1 MDVKDG
7 FFINSEGKEERNYRA
22 DSEVDKFNLD
32 SEWDT
37 IASVYMYWAEKY
49 IEARTIRAE
58 IDEELRTKIKLG
70 KIGLDKIR
78 SEVDLDI
85 RSKPEEYGFDK
96 KPTENAISALID
108 LDEEYIKEVDKFND
122 EVGKLQNKLN
132 RMMRIEG
139 ILEEAKKSMKIKKE
153 AIEGLETLHLAN
165 YFPRTSGERKK
176 NLDEVKEKQGKEI
189 QKKLDNKIKR
199 RKEKE

>member
-58 IDEELRTKIKLG
+58 IDEELRTKTKLG

-78 SEVDLDI
+78 SEIDLDI

>member
-58 IDEELRTKIKLG
+58 IDEELRTKTKLG

-78 SEVDLDI
+78 SEIDLDI

-165 YFPRTSGERKK
+165 YFPRTSEERRK
-176 NLDEVKEKQGKEI
+176 NLDEVKDKQGKEI